1 MKKLV
6 LISGLAIM
14 TVLAAGAEEQKH
26 SGSSAKS
33 AGATHSHAAAKT
45 PAHSP
50 SSDRGKTRA
59 MHAGQGKNKGLTKQ
73 HARAASSKS
82 HNKGH
87 KKFLLFGKR
96 SS

>member
-6 LISGLAIM
+6 LISGLTMM

-26 SGSSAKS
+26 GSSGKS

-45 PAHSP
+45 TAHP
-50 SSDRGKTRA
+50 TSSDRGKTRA
-59 MHAGQGKNKGLTKQ
+59 MHTGQGKKKGLTKQ
-73 HARAASSKS
+73 HTRTVSSKS
-82 HNKGH
+82 HKKGH